1 VQSVVVRQPKM
12 LPVLTGGEVVEA
24 EWQPSGVAGL
34 ALAGRPVTTGWR
46 LVHIAS
52 GRAVSRSA
60 EHPDP
65 DILRELA
72 MRIAHLADW
81 TQPRVAV
88 SIPRLRKELE
98 QAVSAWRI
106 SHPLSDEDLATPPEG
121 VPVLRGAVSNRP
133 VATHGPSSKVSLV
146 GGPETELGKD
156 LERDLATLVERLR
169 VAEHER
175 VVLRQVVRRLYA
187 TMAPDAFTKALA
199 TLSHA
204 DHSFV
209 RFLVADEKAEDAT
222 AVVQAI
228 RPRPAAAPPRPAAG
242 TQGVS
247 PKRRPPRFG
256 GPDVAAS

>member
-1 VQSVVVRQPKM
+1 M

-72 MRIAHLADW
+72 MRIVHLADW
-81 TQPRVAV
+81 TQPGVAMSV
-88 SIPRLRKELE
+88 PGLRKELE
-98 QAVSAWRI
+98 QAVCTWRI
-106 SHPLSDEDLATPPEG
+106 SHPLCEDLAAPPEG
-121 VPVLRGAVSNRP
+121 VPVLRGAVSSRQ
-133 VATHGPSSKVSLV
+133 AAIQGPRSRTSLV
-146 GGPETELGKD
+146 GGPETELGRD
-156 LERDLATLVERLR
+156 LERDLATLVDRLR

-175 VVLRQVVRRLYA
+175 LLLRQVIRRLH
-187 TMAPDAFTKALA
+187 TRMAPDAFTEALA
-199 TLSHA
+199 TLSHG

-209 RFLVADEKAEDAT
+209 RFLVADENAEDTT

-228 RPRPAAAPPRPAAG
+228 RPKPAAAPPRPAAG

-247 PKRRPPRFG
+247 PKRRAPRFG